1 MNEIKI
7 ETTNYHR
14 LMQILSFSILIGT
27 FIFLAVYWNN
37 IPDKVPAHYNAF
49 GEINR
54 FGKKSELL
62 FCPIIA
68 LTIYLG
74 ISILER
80 YPKAWNTGVNI
91 TPENRNFVYTQLKNM
106 IITEKFAVVF
116 TFSFITAMSA
126 LSLPLPSWFLPMDL
140 LIVFLP
146 IIYYGIKS
154 FKKHN
159 LN

>member
-7 ETTNYHR
+7 ETTNYNR

-27 FIFLAVYWNN
+27 FIFLAVYWNK
-37 IPDKVPAHYNAF
+37 IPDKIPAHYNAL

-68 LTIYLG
+68 LIMYLG

-91 TPENRNFVYTQLKNM
+91 TSENRDFVYKHLKNM
-106 IITEKFAVVF
+106 ITTEKFAIVF
-116 TFSFITAMSA
+116 TFSFLTIMPA
-126 LSLPLPSWFLPMDL
+126 LSLPLPSWFLPIDL

-146 IIYYGIKS
+146 IIYYGIKRS
-154 FKKHN
+154 KN
-159 LN
+159 TI

>member
-1 MNEIKI
+1 MNKIKI

>member
-1 MNEIKI
+1 MNKIKI
-7 ETTNYHR
+7 KTTNYHR
-14 LMQILSFSILIGT
+14 LMQILSFSMLIGT
-27 FIFLAVYWNN
+27 FLFLIVYWDS
-37 IPDKVPAHYNAF
+37 IPDKIPAHYNAL

-68 LTIYLG
+68 LIIYLG

-91 TPENRNFVYTQLKNM
+91 TPENRDFVYSQLKNM

-116 TFSFITAMSA
+116 TFSFFTIMSA
-126 LSLPLPSWFLPMDL
+126 LSLPLPLWFLPIDM

-146 IIYYGIKS
+146 IIYYGIKN
-154 FKKHN
+154 FKKRN